1 MEEQATQMNRHQ
13 EREGDNWIYMITGVI
28 FILPLLWTTFGSEE
42 KVARHPYNTTIY
54 SLNWYLVFLFR
65 EIQGFFFLCI
75 SIFMKPKYNVLR
87 NVLLLW
93 PAFLILDHVLFYS
106 QSPVRHLFSV
116 IFMTYITWYHNEYEL
131 KNHLISIILLIC
143 FNVWFYIEYDH
154 DMDFL
159 NYLINPR
166 FILVIPTCYILWY
179 FLKIKT
185 SLIWY
190 HYKYE

>member
-1 MEEQATQMNRHQ
+1 MKEQATQTNRHQ
-13 EREGDNWIYMITGVI
+13 KEKGDNWIYMVIGVI
-28 FILPLLWTTFGSEE
+28 FILPLLWTAFGSEE
-42 KVARHPYNTTIY
+42 KVARHPYNTTVY

-65 EIQGFFFLCI
+65 DVQGFFFLCI

-116 IFMTYITWYHNEYEL
+116 IFMTYVTWYHNEYEF
-131 KNHLISIILLIC
+131 KNHVIAILLLIC

-166 FILVIPTCYILWY
+166 FVLVVPACYILWY
-179 FLKIKT
+179 CFKNKKWVGYTEISK
-185 SLIWY
+185 
-190 HYKYE
+190 E